1 MLEDG
6 KDPFIGME
14 SKETEPL
21 EDAATLAGDDED
33 LLSVVEEYAEE

>member
-14 SKETEPL
+14 SKESERV
-21 EDAATLAGDDED
+21 EDAASLAGDDED